1 MGALSKTSETEKT
14 RRNRMMRNNNHNNT
28 QSFVITTVRT
38 ESIAAENEA
47 NTQVTQTNIFSHN
60 ETGFSGAQR
69 APHELFPRC

>member
-47 NTQVTQTNIFSHN
+47 NT
-60 ETGFSGAQR
+60 
-69 APHELFPRC
+69 